1 MTSFGEAIVTIA
13 VAIVGIAILA
23 VLVSPQAQTAN
34 VITSAGRAF
43 SSAIGAATG
52 PVMSGFGASN
62 ASPQIRSNWY

>member
-1 MTSFGEAIVTIA
+1 MTQFGEAIVTIA

-23 VLVSPQAQTAN
+23 VLVSPKAQTAN

-52 PVMSGFGASN
+52 PVTGSGFAGSY
-62 ASPQIRSNWY
+62 SPSIRSNYY